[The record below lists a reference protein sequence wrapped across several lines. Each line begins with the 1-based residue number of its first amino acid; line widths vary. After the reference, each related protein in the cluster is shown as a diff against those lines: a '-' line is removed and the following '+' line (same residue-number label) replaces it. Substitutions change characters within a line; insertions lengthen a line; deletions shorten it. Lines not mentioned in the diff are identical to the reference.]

1 MPAFLV
7 ATNMV
12 TADSLPPAL
21 QSHRAWAWPMFVVL
35 AVLLLVIGVVQA
47 VLPKGGGAS
56 GSAEDTAA
64 SHAASAGEATGS
76 QLIGGNVSGALIA
89 QGGGPSVYI
98 SGDDSKV
105 VIGDPPRGVD
115 AGRSPRVSPA
125 APSMLPP
132 DIADFVDRDPQLARL
147 RETLVPAAS
156 TESTFVPVAMVAGKP
171 GAGKSALTI
180 HLAHQLYDRFFDGQ
194 FYVDLRGAEREPLTP
209 TTVLDVF
216 LYAAGIPAEKV
227 PGDLPGRQALYRTW
241 LAGKRVLVV
250 LDNAADEL
258 QVEPLLPNRPPAA
271 ALITSRRPLATVCSA
286 SPLILET
293 LDAASAVDLLWAIAR
308 REPGVGDGP
317 AAASVAER
325 CGYLPLA
332 LRISGATLLAR
343 PFWSMQKL
351 ADALADEHTRLEQLS
366 KEGLGR
372 RHLDVRAS
380 VDLSYTTLEAD
391 IARSFRLL
399 GGVLAVDFTKE
410 LATALAGLAPATV
423 ERHLDRLV
431 DAQLLEVDQRDG
443 RYRLHDL
450 IRLFARERL
459 EAAERLDELA
469 AARARAI
476 DWYVELAEATYQLL
490 HPHRPI
496 SSDAA
501 SSAVDQAAAL
511 ARLDAE
517 RLNLLPVVS
526 AAVASGL
533 GGHACRLA
541 VALGGYFRM
550 RSAWDDWHR
559 VGQLGLEAAQQS
571 GDERARAN
579 ALHSLAGLYELTDEL
594 TVATDYCQSSLAL
607 STRLG
612 DGLAE
617 FEALRILG
625 VIRTKQGRLDDATAC
640 FERGLRI
647 SRELS
652 YGWGEGAA
660 LHHLGRIQ
668 RRQGRLD
675 EAVASSRQSLAVS
688 RRLRNRWGEAANL
701 NDLGLALRDRGELE
715 RAIACFKQ
723 SRTIYQE
730 LADRWGEATAS
741 HHLGLA
747 LRDQGELEQ
756 ATAYLQHS
764 RGIYGELGDRRG
776 LERVLRSLGEGSSIA
791 ADHPEPG

>member
-1 MPAFLV
+1 
-7 ATNMV
+7 
-12 TADSLPPAL
+12 
-21 QSHRAWAWPMFVVL
+21 
-35 AVLLLVIGVVQA
+35 
-47 VLPKGGGAS
+47 
-56 GSAEDTAA
+56 
-64 SHAASAGEATGS
+64 
-76 QLIGGNVSGALIA
+76 
-89 QGGGPSVYI
+89 
-98 SGDDSKV
+98 
-105 VIGDPPRGVD
+105 
-115 AGRSPRVSPA
+115 
-125 APSMLPP
+125 MLPP

-308 REPGVGDGP
+308 REPGVGDGA

-391 IARSFRLL
+391 IARSF
-399 GGVLAVDFTKE
+399 
-410 LATALAGLAPATV
+410 
-423 ERHLDRLV
+423 
-431 DAQLLEVDQRDG
+431 
-443 RYRLHDL
+443 
-450 IRLFARERL
+450 RLFARERL

-747 LRDQGELEQ
+747 LRDQGE
-756 ATAYLQHS
+756 
-764 RGIYGELGDRRG
+764 
-776 LERVLRSLGEGSSIA
+776 GSSIA